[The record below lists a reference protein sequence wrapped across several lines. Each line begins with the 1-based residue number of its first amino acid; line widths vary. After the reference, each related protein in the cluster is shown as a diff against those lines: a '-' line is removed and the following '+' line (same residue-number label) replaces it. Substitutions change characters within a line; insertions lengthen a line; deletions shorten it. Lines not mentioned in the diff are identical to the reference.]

1 MCFEMSRRDGGGV
14 KCVEVVPFRL
24 KEHGVL
30 TRLFKEVYGLVNS
43 SYPLMPLVRLEIET
57 DPAS

>member
-1 MCFEMSRRDGGGV
+1 MCFEMSRRDGDGI
-14 KCVEVVPFRL
+14 KCVEVIPFRQ

-30 TRLFKEVYGLVNS
+30 ARLFKEVYGPVNS

-57 DPAS
+57 DLAS